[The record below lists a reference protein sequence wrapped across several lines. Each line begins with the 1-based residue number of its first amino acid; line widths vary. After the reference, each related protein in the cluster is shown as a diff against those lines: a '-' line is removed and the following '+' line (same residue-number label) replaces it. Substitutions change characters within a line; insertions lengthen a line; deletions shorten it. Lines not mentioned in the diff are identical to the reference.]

1 MPARLLVASQYFLY
15 YATLG
20 IYLPYFNL
28 YCYHLGFSGA
38 QIGLLS
44 GVRSVALVIFPLLWS
59 ALADRRD
66 IRRPVYLGCLV
77 ASTVIWGLLLG
88 TTDFRWMLITVGAY
102 AVFFAPLIA
111 FLEAF
116 AMEALA
122 QDKAAYGRLR
132 AWGSL
137 SFILV
142 VLGLG
147 GLMDRRGLGLVVP
160 LILAGSAFQTLGAL
174 GLPRMAARPSRPA
187 GSGLRHLAA
196 RRPAIFL
203 VAGFLMLFSHGTYY
217 GFFSIHLEALG
228 LGRSFIGLSW
238 AAAVVAE
245 IAVMVNSQ
253 RLFQRFSL
261 EAVIVASFGAAVTRW
276 LLLAATR
283 EPLAILLSQA
293 LHAVTYGCFHMASIL
308 YMDRLTP
315 EAHKTV
321 GQAVN
326 NAMSYGLGLLAGFLV
341 NGLLY
346 DRVGAGVLFVMSALA
361 ALLGGALFAMGR
373 GDAPRD
379 QSPGRGASR

>member
-1 MPARLLVASQYFLY
+1 MPARILVASQFFLY

-20 IYLPYFNL
+20 VYLPYFNL
-28 YCYHLGFSGA
+28 YCYHLGFSGP

-44 GVRSVALVIFPLLWS
+44 GIRSVALVIFPLLWS
-59 ALADRRD
+59 GLADRYD
-66 IRRPVYLGCLV
+66 VRRSVYLGCLLV
-77 ASTVIWGLLLG
+77 SSGIWSLLLG
-88 TTDFRWMLITVGAY
+88 ITDFKLMLLTVGAY

-122 QDKAAYGRLR
+122 QTKAAYGRLR

-147 GLMDRRGLGLVVP
+147 GLMDRQGLGLVVP
-160 LILAGSAFQTLGAL
+160 LILAGSALQTLGAL
-174 GLPRMAARPSRPA
+174 GLPRMPARRSRPA

-203 VAGFLMLFSHGTYY
+203 AAGFLMLFSHGTYY

-228 LGRSFIGLSW
+228 LGTAFIGLCW
-238 AAAVVAE
+238 AAAVLAE

-253 RLFQRFSL
+253 RLFRRFSL
-261 EAVIVASFGAAVTRW
+261 EAVIVASFGAAVVRW
-276 LLLAATR
+276 LVLAATR
-283 EPLAILLSQA
+283 DPLAILLSQS

-315 EAHKTV
+315 DSHKTV

-326 NAMSYGLGLLAGFLV
+326 NAMSYGLGLLVGFLV
-341 NGLLY
+341 NGMLY
-346 DRVGAGVLFVMSALA
+346 ERAGAAGLFGMSALA
-361 ALLGGALFAMGR
+361 ALLGGGLFALGR
-373 GDAPRD
+373 AETRRD